1 MAQQEGKY
9 KGLTNEEVLLIYHKM
24 KVHFDEV
31 EQKLAKKIVKAKGK
45 EITVSDTVIEEY
57 KKTPKYTLLKS
68 TLEKLEPIVEF
79 VTEDRELKKLN
90 EILK

>member
-24 KVHFDEV
+24 KAYFDEV